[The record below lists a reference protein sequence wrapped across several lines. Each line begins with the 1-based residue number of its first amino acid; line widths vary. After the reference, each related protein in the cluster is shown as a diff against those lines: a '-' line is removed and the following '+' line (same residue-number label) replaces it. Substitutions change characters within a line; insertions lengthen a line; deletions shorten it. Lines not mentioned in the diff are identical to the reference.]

1 MGVDYDTC
9 SRGLGRPSAM
19 AEEIDYESLGATA
32 PIGVSM
38 LAGSLAGI
46 TEHAVIFPVDSIK
59 TRMQVFST
67 QPAAIYTCLS
77 MESSAHHGCTVLAA
91 ESHATRIPIAVLSRL
106 QPVPEVV
113 VAATLSLVFKRR
125 HGLGVLARKAY
136 CIMS

>member
-1 MGVDYDTC
+1 
-9 SRGLGRPSAM
+9 
-19 AEEIDYESLGATA
+19 
-32 PIGVSM
+32 
-38 LAGSLAGI
+38 
-46 TEHAVIFPVDSIK
+46 
-59 TRMQVFST
+59 
-67 QPAAIYTCLS
+67 

-136 CIMS
+136 CIMSQSSQSAYHVAAYLSVLVRINRYERFHSR